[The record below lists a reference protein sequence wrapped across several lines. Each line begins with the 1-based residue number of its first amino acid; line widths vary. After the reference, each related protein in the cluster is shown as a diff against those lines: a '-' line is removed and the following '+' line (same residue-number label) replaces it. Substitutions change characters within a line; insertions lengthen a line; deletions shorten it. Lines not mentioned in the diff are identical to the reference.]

1 MRRLFVMVTAA
12 LALTACETIEVE
24 REIGYKGKARV
35 NPWLAAERFVGRMG
49 WQVRSVIS
57 WTAPLGEDAVW
68 ILPAS
73 ILSNESFTRRIEDW
87 VGIGGHL
94 ILLIEHADEE
104 TNDWSDD
111 HPPLV
116 MEPALFS
123 MLERAG
129 IVLKPPASTRGGASA
144 SDIVFA
150 GRTFKVDATSQASVA
165 LTGGE
170 PGVFASV
177 KAGDGRITVLTD
189 GRLLRNRWISDNDH
203 AALLDA
209 LVKAMQYEGTVVFVR
224 GSGLSLWALLRAH
237 LGPFMLALAV
247 WVLFWLWKNFKRF
260 GPMEAVSVPAE
271 LRGYAHHLEALG
283 DFQWRLDRTAS
294 LLAPLRQ
301 QICELGQRAGVH
313 AGSRDEDFSQ
323 LLADRAALPRER
335 VQRALAAAVPA
346 DPAHLTRITT
356 DLQQLSKVLHNP
368 SLP

>member
-1 MRRLFVMVTAA
+1 MRRLFAMATAA
-12 LALTACETIEVE
+12 LALTACNTIEVE

-57 WTAPLGEDAVW
+57 WTAPLEEDAVW

-73 ILSNESFTRRIEDW
+73 ILSNESFTRRIGNW
-87 VGIGGHL
+87 VEIGGHL
-94 ILLIEHADEE
+94 ILLIEHADQQ

-129 IVLKPPASTRGGASA
+129 IVLKPPAATQGGAST
-144 SDIVFA
+144 SEIVFA
-150 GRTFKVDATSQASVA
+150 NRTFKVDAASQASVA
-165 LTGGE
+165 LTDGV

-189 GRLLRNRWISDNDH
+189 GRLFRNRWISDNDH

-209 LVKAMQYEGTVVFVR
+209 LVMAMTYEGTVVFVR

-237 LGPFMLALAV
+237 LGPFMLGLAV
-247 WVLFWLWKNFKRF
+247 WVIFWLWKNFTRF
-260 GPMEAVSVPAE
+260 GSMEAVSVPSE
-271 LRGYAHHLEALG
+271 LRSYAHHLEALG
-283 DFQWRLDRTAS
+283 DFQWQLDRTAS
-294 LLAPLRQ
+294 LLAPLRL
-301 QICELGQRAGVH
+301 QITELAQRAGLQ
-313 AGSRDEDFSQ
+313 AGRRDEDFKQ
-323 LLADRAALPRER
+323 FLADRAGLPHER
-335 VQRALAAAVPA
+335 VQRALTATVPA
-346 DPAHLTRITT
+346 DPAHLTRITS
-356 DLQQLSKVLHNP
+356 DLQQLIKVLHNP